1 VRIGGGGALGEAI
14 FAGIFLPFVTYVK
27 AESKPLSTDIRN
39 VPILTTL
46 EMSLFLSK

>member
-1 VRIGGGGALGEAI
+1 MLGRIL
-14 FAGIFLPFVTYVK
+14 LPVNPGVK
-27 AESKPLSTDIRN
+27 GKMGKVSTDIRN